1 MITDA
6 HFVYQRI
13 HTLGGKALR
22 LAEHLL
28 IAARAFEHI
37 YGFRPELDER
47 ETAAEITALL
57 KTLRLPKGTSATV
70 MLYLVPREDGGCE
83 IKAEYER
90 GLLDAGYAHSPLRPQ
105 AATFEYSI
113 PYSGFPTGF
122 QLSARALFD
131 DLALRK
137 HGAAR
142 SVRREGD
149 RLISCGDAPLFA
161 VRGRV
166 LFTPPLTEGA
176 MESVEREL
184 VIAAAER
191 VKPRLAV
198 REEPILHSELK
209 SYDELF
215 FADAAGITS
224 ISECD
229 GAKFMSLAAARL
241 AGAMQ

>member
-22 LAEHLL
+22 LAEHLQ

-37 YGFRPELDER
+37 YGSRPELDER
-47 ETAAEITALL
+47 ETAAGITALL
-57 KTLRLPKGTSATV
+57 KTLHLPKGTSATV

-166 LFTPPLTEGA
+166 LFTLPLTEGA
-176 MESVEREL
+176 MESVEML
-184 VIAAAER
+184 IAAAER

-215 FADAAGITS
+215 LADAAGITS